1 MSLPA
6 FLRAYEQLG
15 ALINALEEKGRIQK
29 NPPKEMI
36 SSDISNTVTSIK
48 STPLMDL
55 LQKKQ

>member
-1 MSLPA
+1 
-6 FLRAYEQLG
+6 
-15 ALINALEEKGRIQK
+15 LINALEEKGRIQK